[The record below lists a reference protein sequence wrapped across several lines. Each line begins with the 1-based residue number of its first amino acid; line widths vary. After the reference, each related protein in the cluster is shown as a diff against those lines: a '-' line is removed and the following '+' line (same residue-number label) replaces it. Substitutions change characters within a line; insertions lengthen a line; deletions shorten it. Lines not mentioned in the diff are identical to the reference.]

1 MKQVIITGVV
11 YSAMGY
17 LFGSILFAAF
27 FAKRIKHIDLELV
40 SKDGNPGT
48 ANAFMHAGFLCG
60 LLALLCDIGKGF
72 MPVYGYMQLAA
83 GQVEYRKL
91 VSLMLIFVMIAP
103 IFGHAYSMFH
113 HFHGGK
119 CIAVSFGVLL
129 GLFPDLCPALIL
141 AFFYILFSILRIQ
154 PHGKRTFA
162 AFAATC
168 VVDTVIMK
176 EKAVPVAMWI
186 IACVVIHK
194 HILLEKKQLEQ
205 EKEISC

>member
-1 MKQVIITGVV
+1 MKQVIIAGVV
-11 YSAMGY
+11 FSIMGY

-27 FAKRIKHIDLELV
+27 FAEKIKHIDLESV

-60 LLALLCDIGKGF
+60 TLALICDIGKGF
-72 MPVYGYMQLAA
+72 VPVYGYMRLIA
-83 GQVEYRKL
+83 GQVEYQKL

-113 HFHGGK
+113 HFQGGK

-129 GLFPDLCPALIL
+129 GLFPNLCPALIL
-141 AFFYILFSILRIQ
+141 AFFYILFSILRLR

-162 AFAATC
+162 AFAASC
-168 VVDTVIMK
+168 VVDSVIMK
-176 EKAVPVAMWI
+176 EKAVVVAMWI
-186 IACVVIHK
+186 ITWIVIHK
-194 HILLEKKQLEQ
+194 HVLLEKKQPEQ